1 MVRKLPW
8 KFGKKGSP
16 GYVLA
21 ECLMLLL
28 PVVTQVIE
36 NVPNELVNLA
46 KEISRQNAEN
56 ASGLLLAVY
65 DKSKKKK
72 KALSK
77 HMFGF

>member
-1 MVRKLPW
+1 MEDW
-8 KFGKKGSP
+8 KKCSP

-36 NVPNELVNLA
+36 NVPNELMNLA

-65 DKSKKKK
+65 DKVKKKK
-72 KALSK
+72 KVLSK
-77 HMFGF
+77 HTFGF

>member
-1 MVRKLPW
+1 M
-8 KFGKKGSP
+8 
-16 GYVLA
+16 LA

-72 KALSK
+72 KSTK
-77 HMFGF
+77 

>member
-1 MVRKLPW
+1 MA
-8 KFGKKGSP
+8 GS
-16 GYVLA
+16 LA
-21 ECLMLLL
+21 TLL
-28 PVVTQVIE
+28 PARPQKVE

-72 KALSK
+72 KRALSK

>member
-72 KALSK
+72 KSTK
-77 HMFGF
+77 

>member
-1 MVRKLPW
+1 MVRILPW

-16 GYVLA
+16 DYVLA

-65 DKSKKKK
+65 DKVKNKK
-72 KALSK
+72 
-77 HMFGF
+77 H

>member
-1 MVRKLPW
+1 M
-8 KFGKKGSP
+8 
-16 GYVLA
+16 LA

-72 KALSK
+72 KE
-77 HMFGF
+77 H